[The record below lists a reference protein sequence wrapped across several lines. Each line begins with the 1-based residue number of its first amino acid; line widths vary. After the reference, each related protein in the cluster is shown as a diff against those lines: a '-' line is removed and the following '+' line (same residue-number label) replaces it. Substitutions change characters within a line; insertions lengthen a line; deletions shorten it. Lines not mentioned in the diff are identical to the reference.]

1 MPFNGSNPRSI
12 IIMDN
17 ASIHHVEDVVH
28 LIEQQIQ
35 AKIIFLPPYSPDL
48 NPTEFLVRSKES
60 LKQMMYYFKYVAPQE
75 HYFQCHLAW

>member
-12 IIMDN
+12 FVMDN
-17 ASIHHVEDVVH
+17 ASIHHVEDVVN

-48 NPTEFLVRSKES
+48 NPTETVFNKVKGIIKAL
-60 LKQMMYYFKYVAPQE
+60 
-75 HYFQCHLAW
+75 FQVCSSQWHLAW